1 MTEANDYDFEKVD
14 DSLKCLKGVLVDSL
28 RTVLHQVH
36 PNLSAEDDAL
46 SRVECLCIRL
56 LGMLCA
62 KPPPHTIQ
70 DIEDRVA
77 RTLPT
82 PIDKWA
88 LTEAR
93 DTIDKSKK
101 KKLVLPFNQIQNL
114 LQKEVLQYKLDSSV
128 SLFLV
133 AVLEY
138 IAADILNLAGKFV
151 INIRHQTISQEDIR
165 IALIADRVLMD
176 MFCEKKNIPTIPLP
190 TTPRSSLTY
199 EDVVKELIHD
209 VKQHQRDLHMI
220 IWVFREELA
229 KCVRD
234 PRELDAIFPHI
245 FDIYDVTVTLL
256 GALEDVIEMSQEQS
270 PPCVGSCFEELAEAA
285 EFDIY
290 EKYAE
295 DITSAECKDAL
306 QNLVTQQDAS
316 KLSSA
321 GHGFKE
327 AVKYYLPKLLL
338 APIWHAFSYFEYVRS
353 LMDLSPS
360 QEDREVFEQV
370 QGLLSPLETR
380 LKEHV
385 AKIPKDSSL
394 PYTHLNGRARRQL
407 SVEKTRELLS
417 SVEHFG
423 DKDAIGQSYNE
434 YIREDTLQ
442 KLSSG
447 KRITERKVYLFDGV
461 LILCKQIRGRSVNP
475 NSNAY
480 DYRQK
485 ERFVMR
491 RVEIIDRSDNDD
503 LKYTFEVSPQQNQSI
518 VLIAKS
524 LEHKNGWMADL
535 VMVNTKSMLD
545 RILDSILLDI
555 EKKHPLKLP
564 NPEVYKFA
572 VPDSSDNIVLEDK
585 ETAAVPLIKGA
596 TLCKLIERLTYHIYA
611 DPAFVRIFLT
621 TYRSFCTP
629 QNLLQLLIERYDI
642 PEPNV
647 VYEQANADKD
657 LETDKIHKSSQRE
670 DWKRYK
676 KEYVQPV
683 QIRVLNVLRHWVDHH
698 FYDFER
704 DPQLLEQLL
713 IFLETVNGKSMR
725 KWVESVLKIVQR
737 KQEQEENHKQITFAY
752 GNSPPAIEHHL
763 QVPESEINLL
773 TLHPLELARQLTILE
788 FELYKTV
795 KPSELV
801 GSVWT
806 KRDKE
811 ITSPN
816 LLRMIKHTTNFT
828 NWIAK
833 SILDAENFEERVAML
848 NRAIEVMM
856 VLSELN
862 NFNGVLSVMAAID
875 SAAIYRLKFTFQR
888 LSERYR
894 NFLEECR
901 ELSKDHL
908 RRYQEKLRSINPPC
922 VPFFGMYL
930 TNILHIEEGNR
941 DELQNTELINF
952 SKRRKVADIIAEI
965 QQYQNQP
972 YCLNINAKIKSF
984 LENLDPFKGMSNA
997 AILDFVFKESER
1009 LEPKYAKQPI
1019 KFQKKWR
1026 DVPLKSPGIKPK
1038 QESKSKSGGAF
1049 HFGNE
1054 NKVCGRSS
1062 ASVNC
1067 KEEDTKFEGQ
1077 ELITLKISQMRQAS
1091 DAPTLFPRNASPA
1104 PPIPTREWKH
1114 FAMDVEQ
1121 SLYRLS
1127 LQLPNTSTIMMRRNL
1142 TPTPRHSA
1150 DDVGSTSYSTGS
1162 VEKPIE

>member
-1 MTEANDYDFEKVD
+1 ME
-14 DSLKCLKGVLVDSL
+14 
-28 RTVLHQVH
+28 
-36 PNLSAEDDAL
+36 
-46 SRVECLCIRL
+46 
-56 LGMLCA
+56 
-62 KPPPHTIQ
+62 
-70 DIEDRVA
+70 
-77 RTLPT
+77 
-82 PIDKWA
+82 
-88 LTEAR
+88 
-93 DTIDKSKK
+93 
-101 KKLVLPFNQIQNL
+101 
-114 LQKEVLQYKLDSSV
+114 
-128 SLFLV
+128 
-133 AVLEY
+133 
-138 IAADILNLAGKFV
+138 
-151 INIRHQTISQEDIR
+151 
-165 IALIADRVLMD
+165 
-176 MFCEKKNIPTIPLP
+176 
-190 TTPRSSLTY
+190 
-199 EDVVKELIHD
+199 
-209 VKQHQRDLHMI
+209 
-220 IWVFREELA
+220 
-229 KCVRD
+229 
-234 PRELDAIFPHI
+234 
-245 FDIYDVTVTLL
+245 
-256 GALEDVIEMSQEQS
+256 
-270 PPCVGSCFEELAEAA
+270 
-285 EFDIY
+285 
-290 EKYAE
+290 
-295 DITSAECKDAL
+295 
-306 QNLVTQQDAS
+306 
-316 KLSSA
+316 
-321 GHGFKE
+321 
-327 AVKYYLPKLLL
+327 
-338 APIWHAFSYFEYVRS
+338 
-353 LMDLSPS
+353 LSPS
-360 QEDREVFEQV
+360 QEDKEVFEQV
-370 QGLLSPLETR
+370 QGLLSPLETS

-394 PYTHLNGRARRQL
+394 PYSHLNSRARRQL

-417 SVEHFG
+417 SVEHFA

-461 LILCKQIRGRSVNP
+461 MILCKQIRGRSVNP

-491 RVEIIDRSDNDD
+491 RVEIIDRSDTDD
-503 LKYTFEVSPQQNQSI
+503 LRFAFEISPQQNQSI

-564 NPEVYKFA
+564 SPDLYKFA
-572 VPDSSDNIVLEDK
+572 VPDSPNNIVLEEK
-585 ETAAVPLIKGA
+585 ESTGVPLIKGA

-647 VYEQANADKD
+647 VYESNADKD

-683 QIRVLNVLRHWVDHH
+683 QMRVLNVLRHWVDHH

-704 DPQLLEQLL
+704 DPKLLEQLL
-713 IFLETVNGKSMR
+713 VFLETVNGKLMR

-763 QVPESEINLL
+763 QVPESDINLL

-806 KRDKE
+806 KSDKE
-811 ITSPN
+811 KSSPN

-828 NWIAK
+828 NWISK
-833 SILDAENFEERVAML
+833 SILDAENFDERVAML

-862 NFNGVLSVMAAID
+862 NFNGVLSIVAAID
-875 SAAIYRLKFTFQR
+875 SAAIYRLKLTFKS
-888 LSERYR
+888 LSERYK
-894 NFLEECR
+894 NFLEDCR
-901 ELSKDHL
+901 ELSKDHF

-941 DELQNTELINF
+941 DELPNTELINF
-952 SKRRKVADIIAEI
+952 SKRRKVAEITGEI

-972 YCLNINAKIKSF
+972 YCLKVDPKIRVSQTNDEMLNEMCIDCF
-984 LENLDPFKGMSNA
+984 LNFLAE
-997 AILDFVFKESER
+997 
-1009 LEPKYAKQPI
+1009 
-1019 KFQKKWR
+1019 
-1026 DVPLKSPGIKPK
+1026 
-1038 QESKSKSGGAF
+1038 
-1049 HFGNE
+1049 
-1054 NKVCGRSS
+1054 
-1062 ASVNC
+1062 
-1067 KEEDTKFEGQ
+1067 
-1077 ELITLKISQMRQAS
+1077 
-1091 DAPTLFPRNASPA
+1091 FP
-1104 PPIPTREWKH
+1104 
-1114 FAMDVEQ
+1114 
-1121 SLYRLS
+1121 
-1127 LQLPNTSTIMMRRNL
+1127 
-1142 TPTPRHSA
+1142 
-1150 DDVGSTSYSTGS
+1150 
-1162 VEKPIE
+1162 